1 MRAPEG
7 FDAFVAAAGHR
18 LHATAF
24 LLTRDHGLAEDL
36 VQTALARSW
45 RAWRRVEG
53 DSPGCRRSSVPWWS
67 CATSR
72 TCPSGRWRVM
82 DLDELRQELR
92 AAADDGRVPHAE
104 RMAGVRRRVRRG
116 RAARVVPV
124 AVVLVAAAREAGVDL
139 EVGQVERTATSL
151 SPGAPPCGPSYSV
164 FLSGDDGVVQLLLTV
179 SWAGDDRFSGN
190 LTRPGGAPVEACA
203 DRSEEGWSGTVQTSP
218 GGQLVVLA
226 RTDGPAD
233 GDRGPTTPAVAVRQL
248 QGDPIVADGLVSVA
262 LAQDWHR
269 LAEQVEAE
277 VGP

>member
-1 MRAPEG
+1 
-7 FDAFVAAAGHR
+7 
-18 LHATAF
+18 
-24 LLTRDHGLAEDL
+24 
-36 VQTALARSW
+36 
-45 RAWRRVEG
+45 
-53 DSPGCRRSSVPWWS
+53 
-67 CATSR
+67 
-72 TCPSGRWRVM
+72 M

-124 AVVLVAAAREAGVDL
+124 AVVLVAVVAFSAVRWADDPAPVVPAGYDGSYPGPETFDRLAVDGTCPRGGQPGTGTTVPVGPGEVTAGEAAALGVPLVAAAREAGVDL

-164 FLSGDDGVVQLLLTV
+164 FLSGDDGAVQLLLTV

-190 LTRPGGAPVEACA
+190 LTCPGGAPVEACA

-248 QGDPIVADGLVSVA
+248 QGDPIVADALVSVA